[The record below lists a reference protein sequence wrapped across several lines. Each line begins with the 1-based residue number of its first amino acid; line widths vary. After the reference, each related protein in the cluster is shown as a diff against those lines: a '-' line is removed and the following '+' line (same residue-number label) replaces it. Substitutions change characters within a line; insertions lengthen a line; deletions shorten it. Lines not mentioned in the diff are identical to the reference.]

1 MKKKIV
7 LCLLALMLLAALSLS
22 LSSCGEETAVLNV
35 YTWGE
40 YISDGSEGTTDV
52 NAAFE
57 EYYYKTYGVKLTVN
71 YTTFAS
77 NEDLYAKLKS
87 GASGYDIIVPSDYM
101 IARMR
106 EEGMLEKLDFSN
118 IPNYEYISDD
128 CRGLYYDPNEE
139 YSVPYTYGMVGII
152 YNTDKVDT
160 KDTGSWSLLWN
171 EKYQGQILQFNNSR
185 DAFGTAMYYS
195 GVDPNTTDMKKWE
208 GVLDLLIKQKPL
220 VQSYVMDE
228 VFNKMEGNEAAIAAY
243 YAGDYL
249 AMYENNDK
257 LAFYYPEDENGNLVT
272 NIFVDAMCI
281 PKDAENKEIA
291 ERYIN
296 FMLSEEAAIANAE
309 YIYYASPNEL
319 VYNNEEYLEYI
330 GEEGIALLYPENLDF
345 KSTYDRYAY
354 KNLDVETLQA
364 VNELWEKL
372 KIDSSTVGNGIY
384 IVCIVIIAILVV
396 AAILAYVRKLRR
408 RRFYW

>member
-35 YTWGE
+35 YNWGE